1 MRNTS
6 SILHR
11 IFTLLSGTLLA
22 QIVSFL
28 LLPIIGNLYLPAEI
42 GISEALIATV
52 MLFSV
57 GINGGFELAM
67 MLPKEEKMAQ
77 TITQFALY
85 ISLFLGGIL
94 GIILLLFGKKITS
107 GLHQNELSETYP
119 WLPFL
124 LFLEGVLQL
133 LRYYFMR
140 HNELRAISVGKVLN
154 ILTRNGL
161 SILFAYFLWSY
172 QGLIFA
178 FFLGQ
183 IGNLLP
189 FLYVIAKKR
198 LPSFNWKF
206 EIADFQTIW
215 RDYGDF
221 PKYGMA
227 STWLNTAAKQLPF
240 FLFPVYFLSYDTV
253 LGNYAFACKVLG
265 IPLVLSFIVG
275 DIFYQKA
282 AKLAHHANQELYYFS
297 LKTSLLLI
305 VIAIIPFSMLYSGGN
320 DVFSYF
326 LDKKYQAAGQY
337 TQDLAPYFAS
347 LFVAIPLTYLID
359 VRRKLK
365 AYLILNLVF
374 LGIKSLLL
382 VICGKIC
389 QADETI
395 LYFSYTG
402 TLLNVLQIFYCLWLA
417 KERS

>member
-1 MRNTS
+1 MPNTS

-28 LLPIIGNLYLPAEI
+28 LLPIIGDLYLPAEI

-52 MLFSV
+52 MLFAV

-67 MLPKEEKMAQ
+67 MLPKEEKIAQ
-77 TITQFALY
+77 TITQFGLY

-94 GIILLLFGKKITS
+94 GFTLLLFGKKIILS
-107 GLHQNELSETYP
+107 LHQIELSETYP

-124 LFLEGVLQL
+124 LLLEGLLQL

-161 SILFAYFLWSY
+161 SILFSYFLWSY

-189 FLYVIAKKR
+189 FLYVMAKKR
-198 LPSFNWKF
+198 LPSFDWKF
-206 EIADFQTIW
+206 EIADFQAIW

-227 STWLNTAAKQLPF
+227 SIWLSTAAKQLPF
-240 FLFPVYFLSYDTV
+240 FLFPVYFLSAETM

-265 IPLVLSFIVG
+265 IPLVLSFIAG

-282 AKLAHHANQELYYFS
+282 AKLAYSTNLELYYFS
-297 LKTSLLLI
+297 LKTSIILF
-305 VIAIIPFSMLYSGGN
+305 VIAIIPFSMLYLGGN
-320 DVFSYF
+320 DLFHYF
-326 LDKKYQAAGQY
+326 LAEKYQAAGKY
-337 TQDLAPYFAS
+337 TQDLAPYFGS

-365 AYLILNLVF
+365 AYLVLNLLF
-374 LGIKSLLL
+374 LIIKTSLL

-389 QADETI
+389 KADETI
-395 LYFSYTG
+395 LYFSYIG
-402 TLLNVLQIFYCLWLA
+402 TLLNFAQIIYCLWLA
-417 KERS
+417 KRN

>member
-1 MRNTS
+1 MPKTS

-28 LLPIIGNLYLPAEI
+28 LLPIIGKLYLPAEI

-67 MLPKEEKMAQ
+67 MLPKEEKRAQ

-85 ISLFLGGIL
+85 ISLFLSGIL
-94 GIILLLFGKKITS
+94 GFILLFWGEKIIFA
-107 GLHQNELSETYP
+107 LHQSELRETYP

-124 LFLEGVLQL
+124 LLLEGGLQL

-154 ILTRNGL
+154 ILTRNGF

-189 FLYVIAKKR
+189 FLYVIIKKR
-198 LPSFNWKF
+198 LPSFNWEF

-240 FLFPVYFLSYDTV
+240 FLFPVYFLSVETI
-253 LGNYAFACKVLG
+253 LGHYAFACKILG
-265 IPLVLSFIVG
+265 IPLVLSFIIG

-282 AKLAHHANQELYYFS
+282 AKLAHHSTHELYYFS
-297 LKTSLLLI
+297 LKITIFLI
-305 VIAIIPFSMLYSGGN
+305 VIAIIPFSILYFGGN
-320 DVFSYF
+320 TLFAYF
-326 LDKKYQAAGQY
+326 LAEKYLAAGQY
-337 TQDLAPYFAS
+337 TQDLAPYFTS

-365 AYLILNLVF
+365 AYLVLNLLF
-374 LGIKSLLL
+374 LLIKTSLL
-382 VICGKIC
+382 VICGKMC
-389 QADETI
+389 KANETI
-395 LYFSYTG
+395 LYFSYMG
-402 TLLNVLQIFYCLWLA
+402 TLLNFLQIFYCLWLA
-417 KERS
+417 RRR